1 MPLIRKA
8 KTPDAG
14 QLTKLAEGTFRDT
27 FEAMNTPE
35 NMNLHCETHYSEE
48 IQAREILDP
57 EMTTLVCEQ
66 QEELIG
72 YAQLRCG
79 EPPPCVHATR
89 PFEIL
94 RLYVAKEWHGKGI
107 AQGLMAE
114 SIALAEAQGSD
125 QIWLGVWE
133 RNPRA
138 ISFYKKFGFV
148 EVGDHVF
155 PLGTDPQRDII
166 MVCPNKLSQ
175 PGAQPIVQRGRN
187 LFEPLPPPHRAASV
201 APVKSNR

>member
-8 KTPDAG
+8 TTTDAW
-14 QLTKLAEGTFRDT
+14 QLTKLAEHTFRDT
-27 FEAMNTPE
+27 FETMNTPE
-35 NMNLHCETHYSEE
+35 DMNLHCGTHYSEA
-48 IQAREILDP
+48 IQTREILDP

-66 QEELIG
+66 KHELIG
-72 YAQLRCG
+72 YAQLRGG
-79 EPPPCVHATR
+79 EPPPCVKATR

-94 RLYVAKEWHGKGI
+94 RLYVTKEWHGKGI
-107 AQGLMAE
+107 AQDLMTE
-114 SIALAEAQGSD
+114 SISIAEAQDAD

-166 MVCPNKLSQ
+166 MVCPIKPS
-175 PGAQPIVQRGRN
+175 
-187 LFEPLPPPHRAASV
+187 
-201 APVKSNR
+201 KSCTS

>member
-8 KTPDAG
+8 KSQDAG
-14 QLTKLAEGTFRDT
+14 QLTKLAERTFRDT

-35 NMNLHCETHYSEE
+35 DMSLHCETHYSEA

-57 EMTTLVCEQ
+57 EITTLVCEQ
-66 QEELIG
+66 QQELIG

-79 EPPPCVHATR
+79 EPPTCVQATR

-107 AQGLMAE
+107 AQDFMAE
-114 SIALAEAQGSD
+114 SIAIAKLQGAD

-138 ISFYKKFGFV
+138 ISFYRKFGFV

-166 MVCPNKLSQ
+166 MVRPIKPSQ
-175 PGAQPIVQRGRN
+175 PGA
-187 LFEPLPPPHRAASV
+187 
-201 APVKSNR
+201 